1 MSSTATATKPSKVR
15 KNVLLSQD
23 AINKGKALQEHE
35 GRSSFSNTAEA
46 VINREY
52 ERVFGGNGKAGGGK

>member
-1 MSSTATATKPSKVR
+1 MSSTDTAIKPPKKR

-52 ERVFGGNGKAGGGK
+52 ERVFGANSKSGGGH